1 MTETDRHGL
10 GPRIRVAT
18 LLPNEDALLLVE
30 HEKAGRRY
38 WLLPGGCVDYGE
50 SLADA
55 LRREVLEETG
65 LDVAVGDVALVYDS
79 LPPDRHRHI
88 VNIGFWCTLLG
99 GSLRKGDDL
108 RLNRVR
114 FVPSTELNALV
125 ACWLV
130 GVERRTKVCATQVLM
145 TKATTTATTMATIH
159 S

>member
-1 MTETDRHGL
+1 
-10 GPRIRVAT
+10 
-18 LLPNEDALLLVE
+18 
-30 HEKAGRRY
+30 
-38 WLLPGGCVDYGE
+38 
-50 SLADA
+50 
-55 LRREVLEETG
+55 LEETG

-125 ACWLV
+125 MAPDLR
-130 GVERRTKVCATQVLM
+130 EPLM
-145 TKATTTATTMATIH
+145 HLLAAPGTAQTVYLGNLWRDLP
-159 S
+159 

>member
-10 GPRIRVAT
+10 GPRIRVAA

-38 WLLPGGCVDYGE
+38 WLLPGGGVDYGE

-125 ACWLV
+125 MAPDLR
-130 GVERRTKVCATQVLM
+130 EPLM
-145 TKATTTATTMATIH
+145 HLLAAPGTAQTVYLGNLWRGLP
-159 S
+159 